1 MTVSVLDV
9 MIREEIPDFLF
20 RGAIVSVDGVERV
33 LKDLCLAIPENNAHF
48 RKEDEVL
55 VLQFKDGLIMQ
66 YDPERIQEVH
76 GRAPDFIRVGE
87 QIFWREERRDMQK
100 YNGVWEIES
109 YKVAKDELRGLPK
122 TQVDLSLRQKN
133 NTTTTYLTQKFNAKT
148 MFPVRKDGE
157 PANDDL
163 SSILKKEVQV
173 LKPIRIKKDA
183 GPKTP

>member
-1 MTVSVLDV
+1 MKSED
-9 MIREEIPDFLF
+9 IPDFLF

-33 LKDLCLAIPENNAHF
+33 LKDLCLAIPEDSARF
-48 RKEDEVL
+48 RKQDEVL
-55 VLQFKDGLIMQ
+55 VLQFKDGLIVQ
-66 YDPERIQEVH
+66 YDPERIKEVH

-109 YKVAKDELRGLPK
+109 YKVTKDELRGLPK

-133 NTTTTYLTQKFNAKT
+133 NSTTTYLTQKFNAKT
-148 MFPVRKDGE
+148 MFPVRKEGD

-163 SSILKKEVQV
+163 PSILKKEVKV
-173 LKPIRIKKDA
+173 LKPIQFKKGS